1 MVWWLT
7 FVQPLRRFKNF
18 MKLNPS
24 FSFLKLKL
32 VKLRLFGYKKL
43 K

>member
-1 MVWWLT
+1 M
-7 FVQPLRRFKNF
+7 QSLRRLKKF

-32 VKLRLFGYKKL
+32 VKLRMFGYKKL